1 MNQLKVVA
9 TVVEKSVL
17 RYTPAGIPIAT
28 ATLIHDSKQEQAGG
42 QRQVEFEVPAIAA
55 GEISKR
61 FLDIELGVSMI
72 FTGFLA
78 RKNRNSKSLVF
89 HVTEFQKAEIESPN
103 ETNLL
108 D

>member
-9 TVVEKSVL
+9 AVVEKSVL

-28 ATLIHDSKQEQAGG
+28 ATLVHDSKQEQAGG
-42 QRQVEFEVPAIAA
+42 ERQVEFEIASIAA

-89 HVTEFQKAEIESPN
+89 HVTEFQKAKN

>member
-9 TVVEKSVL
+9 KVVEKSVL

-28 ATLIHDSKQEQAGG
+28 ATLMHDSKQEQAGG
-42 QRQVEFEVPAIAA
+42 QRQVEFEVSAIAA

-61 FLDIELGVSMI
+61 FLDIELGVAMI

-89 HVTEFQKAEIESPN
+89 HVIDFQQSETTVEN
-103 ETNLL
+103 DTNLL

>member
-28 ATLIHDSKQEQAGG
+28 AILMHESKQEQAGG

-61 FLDIELGVSMI
+61 FLDIELGVAMI

-89 HVTEFQKAEIESPN
+89 HVSDFQKCDVTLQN

>member
-9 TVVEKSVL
+9 SITEKSAL

-28 ATLIHDSKQEQAGG
+28 AVLMHNSKQTQAGT
-42 QRQVEFEVPAIAA
+42 QRLTEFEIAAIAA
-55 GEISKR
+55 GDISKR
-61 FLDIELGVSMI
+61 FLEIELGVTLL

-89 HVTEFQKAEIESPN
+89 HVTDFQPGEF
-103 ETNLL
+103 ETPLL